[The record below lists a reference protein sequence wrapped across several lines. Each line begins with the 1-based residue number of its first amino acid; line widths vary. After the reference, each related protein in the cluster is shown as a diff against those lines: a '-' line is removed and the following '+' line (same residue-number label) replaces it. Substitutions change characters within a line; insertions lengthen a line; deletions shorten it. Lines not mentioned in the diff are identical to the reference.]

1 MRRINTLA
9 VSFMIALELVG
20 CASGM
25 QKLSAKGLRH
35 ISTPVVANG
44 TLQRAPYRI
53 DIPEHW
59 NGSLVIF
66 MHGYEPK
73 GVSRSE
79 PWPQNEATPIFLQR
93 GYAVAAS
100 AYSSQGWAVAEAI
113 PDSERLRQLFV
124 STYGQPRH
132 TYVVGISLGGLDALA
147 TLEQFDKPYD
157 GALSLCGVNVP
168 APQIFADGIVTPL
181 VALEYFFPK
190 AIPLAKAGLVDPTS
204 PPMLDPD
211 AIEAQFKTDEGKT
224 ATLVQRLQIPRAML
238 PGAMMLDYM
247 VLREMQQRAGGHPV
261 DNTKTNYSGFGDD
274 VSFNRDVHRYAG
286 LPAAMDYVKRN
297 VELTG
302 RIDKPVVLQ
311 SVAIDQTIPARF
323 AARYPQLVR
332 DAGRSKNLRTLPA
345 VGEGHCNLT
354 NEQIGKAFDVL
365 INK

>member
-1 MRRINTLA
+1 MRRINALA
-9 VSFMIALELVG
+9 VCFMIAPGMVG
-20 CASGM
+20 CASGVP
-25 QKLSAKGLRH
+25 KLSAEGLGNFQ
-35 ISTPVVANG
+35 TPVTANG
-44 TLQRAPYRI
+44 TMQGAPYRI

-59 NGSLVIF
+59 NGALVIF

-73 GVSRSE
+73 GMPRGK

-100 AYSSQGWAVAEAI
+100 AYSTQGWAVAEAI
-113 PDSERLRQLFV
+113 PDSERLRQFFV
-124 STYGQPRH
+124 STYGQPQH

-147 TLEQFDKPYD
+147 TLEQHSKPYD
-157 GALSLCGVNVP
+157 GALSLCGVNIP
-168 APQIFADGIVTPL
+168 APEIFADGIVTPL

-190 AIPLAKAGLVDPTS
+190 AIPLAKAGLIDPDS

-211 AIEAQFKTDEGKT
+211 AIEAQFKTDEAKT
-224 ATLVQRLQIPRAML
+224 SILVQRLQIPRAML
-238 PGAMMLDYM
+238 PGAMMLNYM
-247 VLREMQQRAGGHPV
+247 VLREMQQRAGGHPA
-261 DNTKTNYSGFGDD
+261 DNTKTKYSGFGDD
-274 VSFNRDVHRYAG
+274 VAFNRDVHRYAG
-286 LPAAMDYVKRN
+286 SPAAMDYVKRN

-323 AARYPQLVR
+323 AARYPELVR
-332 DAGRSKNLRTLPA
+332 DAGRSKDLRTLPA

-354 NEQIGKAFDVL
+354 DEQIGKAFDVL